1 MRKLMCPGVHL
12 SGLHSRSEALIGL
25 TRAFDRGQVGW
36 NEVQERLKLDTMQL
50 LELQHGLNFDYLSDG
65 ALTWQDP
72 MRPLTRSLSGVTYGA
87 RYSRWFDTNTFYQKP
102 IVTRGV
108 GLGEFDVDSFV
119 QKSISPIIGNW
130 KVSIPGPFSFSEL
143 SENEFY
149 EDPEELLRD
158 VARAERQVVDKLVES
173 GVSLVQLSEPC
184 LVYRPYRKKPFGPEE
199 LDSALSAVK
208 IAANANA
215 SKVIVHTF
223 FGDPGPVLQELLNLP
238 VAGVGVDLYET
249 DLSTIHG
256 NTRGQLVL
264 GIVDSRESHVE
275 EPDWIAK
282 TAKQVSRR
290 LEAKELVLAPNTDL
304 RHVPRNIA
312 DQKAQSLAKASKL
325 LTEDWP

>member
-102 IVTRGV
+102 IVTQEV
-108 GLGEFDVDSFV
+108 GLGEFDVDGFV

-158 VARAERQVVDKLVES
+158 VARAERQVIDKLVEA

-184 LVYRPYRKKPFGPEE
+184 LVYRPYRERLFWPAE
-199 LDSALSAVK
+199 LDSAMEAIK
-208 IAANANA
+208 IAADGSP

-223 FGDPGPVLQELLNLP
+223 FGDPAPVLSKLLELP
-238 VAGVGVDLYET
+238 VAGVGIDLYET

-256 NTRGQLVL
+256 KAPRKMVL
-264 GIVDSRESHVE
+264 GIVDARESHVE
-275 EPDWIAK
+275 DPSWIARL
-282 TAKQVSRR
+282 AKQAGESV
-290 LEAKELVLAPNTDL
+290 EAKEFV
-304 RHVPRNIA
+304 
-312 DQKAQSLAKASKL
+312 
-325 LTEDWP
+325 